1 MNILNSSKKIIS
13 KGINANIN
21 GFSYE
26 TLTDLSEYYK
36 VIKKNID
43 HDIIKF
49 RTYKNHF
56 IVTNKGNLFKYMD
69 DYINKDIEN
78 GHGCKSPDECYI
90 NDEKKIIFIIEK
102 KFQKVNGSTCEKI
115 QTPDFKIWQYSRLFK
130 DYDIVY
136 IYCLSN
142 WFKDNCKAELEYLQ
156 YKNVNVFY
164 GDDTYYK
171 RKIVNFMNN
180 YK

>member
-1 MNILNSSKKIIS
+1 
-13 KGINANIN
+13 
-21 GFSYE
+21 
-26 TLTDLSEYYK
+26 
-36 VIKKNID
+36 
-43 HDIIKF
+43 
-49 RTYKNHF
+49 
-56 IVTNKGNLFKYMD
+56 MD